1 MKQPPRWDYR
11 VVRDASPNE
20 EEIEFA
26 IHEAHDYVDEIPQE
40 ITAKPVGPAGRS
52 RDHIRQELQQM
63 LLALD
68 KPALRREEFREPY
81 PKASRARRT

>member
-1 MKQPPRWDYR
+1 
-11 VVRDASPNE
+11 
-20 EEIEFA
+20 
-26 IHEAHDYVDEIPQE
+26 
-40 ITAKPVGPAGRS
+40 
-52 RDHIRQELQQM
+52 LQQM